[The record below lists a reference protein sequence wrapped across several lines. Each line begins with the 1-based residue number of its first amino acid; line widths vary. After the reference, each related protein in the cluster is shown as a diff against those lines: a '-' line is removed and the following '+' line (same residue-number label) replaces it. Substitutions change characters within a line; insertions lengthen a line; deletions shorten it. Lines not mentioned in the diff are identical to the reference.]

1 MSMSLLNEFK
11 TFTVRGNMVDMAVG
25 IIMGTAFGKIVSS
38 LVNDIIM
45 PPIGLLIG
53 GVHFSELS
61 LTLKHATAETAAV
74 TLNYG
79 QFIQTLVNFLIIAA
93 AIFFFVKIINQLQRE
108 EEEGGE
114 SAPAPKNEEIILTEI
129 RDLLAGSDARR
140 TQ

>member
-1 MSMSLLNEFK
+1 MNSSLLNEFK
-11 TFTVRGNMVDMAVG
+11 TFIVRGNMVDMAVG

-45 PPIGLLIG
+45 PPIGSLIG

-61 LTLKHATAETAAV
+61 LTLQQATAATAAV

-93 AIFFFVKIINQLQRE
+93 SVFFFVKIINQLQRQKE
-108 EEEGGE
+108 EVAV
-114 SAPAPKNEEIILTEI
+114 SPAQPSNEEILLAEI
-129 RDLLAGSDARR
+129 RDLLAGGGGAR
-140 TQ
+140 